1 MIPGWEKQYGAK
13 IHYLEDYNDNEEFYA
28 KVRQELEAGRGIGR
42 DLVTPTDW
50 MAGRWID
57 LGYAT
62 PIDKKNVPNEK
73 NLQDSL
79 KHPPFDKNRDFTLPW
94 QSGITG
100 IGYNPKKTGRK
111 LTSVNDLYD
120 PAFKGRVSM
129 FTEWRDTAGLVLL
142 GQGKNPTTATK
153 DDYSAAIAKIDEE
166 NKKGQIRKFTG
177 NDYTKD
183 LAAGNLWA
191 CVAWSGDL
199 VQLKADNP
207 NLEFLVP
214 EEGAM
219 TWSDNMLIPQKP
231 STAYGAE
238 TFMNYVYDPQ
248 VAAVIAAYVNY
259 FCPGQGREGGARG
272 EEPRAR
278 EQPAD
283 LPGRGDPEAAVF
295 LPEPRRGT
303 RARAHRRDAEGH
315 RGVSTAGASAAPKAG
330 GGWLTLRRRRA
341 LLPVMFI
348 APGLIWLIVFYAI
361 PIVSQLWVSL
371 QTGNPDDGFAQT
383 WNWSVYPDSI
393 SEYSDQLVRSIEYAG
408 TATIL
413 CLIISFPLAYFIAFK
428 AGRWKN
434 VMLLLIILPFFTSLI
449 VRTVAWQTILT
460 DDGWIV
466 NAFQTLGLLDA
477 NGRLLATRTA
487 VIAGITYNFL
497 PFMALPLYASLE
509 RLDRRLIEAATD
521 LYASRWTAFRKVTL
535 PLAAPGIFA
544 GTLLTF
550 IPAIG
555 DYINAQLLGTS
566 QNYMIGNVIQ
576 SQYLVVRD
584 YPTAAA
590 LSFVLMVGVLIVIGV
605 AARAL
610 GLRRLSEAAAA

>member
-1 MIPGWEKQYGAK
+1 M
-13 IHYLEDYNDNEEFYA
+13 
-28 KVRQELEAGRGIGR
+28 
-42 DLVTPTDW
+42 
-50 MAGRWID
+50 
-57 LGYAT
+57 
-62 PIDKKNVPNEK
+62 
-73 NLQDSL
+73 
-79 KHPPFDKNRDFTLPW
+79 
-94 QSGITG
+94 
-100 IGYNPKKTGRK
+100 
-111 LTSVNDLYD
+111 
-120 PAFKGRVSM
+120 
-129 FTEWRDTAGLVLL
+129 
-142 GQGKNPTTATK
+142 
-153 DDYSAAIAKIDEE
+153 
-166 NKKGQIRKFTG
+166 
-177 NDYTKD
+177 
-183 LAAGNLWA
+183 
-191 CVAWSGDL
+191 
-199 VQLKADNP
+199 
-207 NLEFLVP
+207 
-214 EEGAM
+214 
-219 TWSDNMLIPQKP
+219 
-231 STAYGAE
+231 
-238 TFMNYVYDPQ
+238 
-248 VAAVIAAYVNY
+248 
-259 FCPGQGREGGARG
+259 
-272 EEPRAR
+272 
-278 EQPAD
+278 
-283 LPGRGDPEAAVF
+283 
-295 LPEPRRGT
+295 
-303 RARAHRRDAEGH
+303 
-315 RGVSTAGASAAPKAG
+315 STAGATAAPQSG

-341 LLPVMFI
+341 LLPAIFI

-393 SEYSDQLVRSIEYAG
+393 SEYTDQLVRSVEYAA

-434 VMLLLIILPFFTSLI
+434 LMLLLIIMPFFTSLI

-466 NAFQTLGLLDA
+466 NTFQTLGLLDED
-477 NGRLLATRTA
+477 GRLLATRTA

-509 RLDRRLIEAATD
+509 RMDRRLVEAATD

-590 LSFVLMVGVLIVIGV
+590 LSFVLMVGVLIVIGI